1 MHFYFAVPPLALLRS
16 QVDVPLVFFSHMLVS
31 GNFVSGFT
39 ILCHNLLAFDFYT
52 FWVLVT
58 GTVTRLAKAL
68 RYHHDLCPVV

>member
-31 GNFVSGFT
+31 VNFVSGFI

-52 FWVLVT
+52 F
-58 GTVTRLAKAL
+58 
-68 RYHHDLCPVV
+68 